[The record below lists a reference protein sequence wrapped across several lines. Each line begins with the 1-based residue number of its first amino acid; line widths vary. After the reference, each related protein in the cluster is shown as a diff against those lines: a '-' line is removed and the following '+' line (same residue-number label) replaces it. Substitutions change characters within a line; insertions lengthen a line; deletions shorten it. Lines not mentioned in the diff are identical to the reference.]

1 MIRRLRAWIGA
12 QPMRFVLIDR
22 IVTLDPGKRAR
33 GFRVIPADDDYFR
46 DHFPGYPVVPG
57 VLLLESMAQLGGRLV
72 QVSVRDA
79 SGRDVLPML
88 ATVERAQFRRPV
100 RPGDRLDVDAEVTA
114 LGTARARVTASA
126 SVEGQAAAS
135 AVITYVL
142 AGIDTAAV
150 AIPAEA
156 VAGIRAWDEEIWRQL
171 RGGTGTHAEDR
182 T

>member
-1 MIRRLRAWIGA
+1 
-12 QPMRFVLIDR
+12 MRFVLIDR
-22 IVTLDPGKRAR
+22 IVMLEAGKRAK
-33 GFRVIPADDDYFR
+33 GFKIIPADDDYFR

-72 QVSVRDA
+72 QVSVHEA

-88 ATVERAQFRRPV
+88 TMVERAQFRRPV
-100 RPGDRLDVDAEVTA
+100 RPGERLDVEAEITT
-114 LGTARARVTASA
+114 LGAARARVIASA

-142 AGIDTAAV
+142 AGIDTGAV

-156 VAGIRAWDEEIWRQL
+156 VAAIRAWDEEIWRQL
-171 RGGTGTHAEDR
+171 RGEAGTDSEGR